1 MSILSG
7 IKLRHIE
14 AFLAVAEA
22 GTISAAARSR
32 NVSQPALSKTISE
45 LETQVGTTLF
55 IRTGRRAVLTPAGEA
70 FRRHA
75 LSSLHSLEAG
85 IRAITGGGR
94 TDVVKVGV
102 LPTVASGLFPAVA
115 LEFSELRP
123 DARIAVITGPNRYL
137 IERMRSGGLDLVVGR
152 MAPAREMTGLSFE
165 HLYDE
170 TVYLVARKDHPGLSL
185 SPVEALRRYPII
197 LPNPGS
203 IIRQQVMQYLIASGL
218 EDNLSVRFETVA
230 RPVGLPLV
238 ERSDMLWFISRGVVE
253 RELSEGRIAT
263 LDLGVDYLTGA
274 VGLTRKFD
282 FTRDSPA
289 DFLASL
295 LHRRA
300 KDFSAR
306 KRV

>member
-1 MSILSG
+1 M
-7 IKLRHIE
+7 KLRHLE
-14 AFLAVAEA
+14 AFLSVAEA
-22 GTISAAARSR
+22 GTISAAARAR
-32 NVSQPALSKTISE
+32 HVSQPALSKTISE
-45 LETQVGTTLF
+45 LETQLGAPLF
-55 IRTGRRAVLTPAGEA
+55 ERTGRRVVLTLAGEA

-75 LSSLHSLEAG
+75 LSSLQSLEAG
-85 IRAITGGGR
+85 VRAISGGGR

-102 LPTVASGLFPAVA
+102 LPTVASGLFPTVA

-123 DARIAVITGPNRYL
+123 EARIAVITGPNRYL

-152 MAPAREMTGLSFE
+152 MAPARDMAGLSFE
-165 HLYDE
+165 YLYDE
-170 TVYLVARKDHPGLSL
+170 TVYLVARKGHPAVGG
-185 SPVEALRRYPII
+185 SPVEALRRYPVI

-218 EDNLSVRFETVA
+218 QDALSVRFETVA

-253 RELSEGRIAT
+253 RELSEGRLAT
-263 LDLGVDYLTGA
+263 LDLGVDYMSGA

-289 DFLASL
+289 DFLATL

-300 KDFSAR
+300 KEFSAR
-306 KRV
+306 

>member
-1 MSILSG
+1 MDIPNG
-7 IKLRHIE
+7 MKLRHLE

-22 GTISAAARSR
+22 GTISAAARAR
-32 NVSQPALSKTISE
+32 NVSQPALSKTIAE
-45 LETQVGTTLF
+45 LEAQLGTELF
-55 IRTGRRAVLTPAGEA
+55 TRTGRQAVLTPAGEA

-75 LSSLHSLEAG
+75 LSSLQSLEAG
-85 IRAITGGGR
+85 VRALTGGGR
-94 TDVVKVGV
+94 MDVVKVGV

-115 LEFSELRP
+115 LEFSNLRP

-137 IERMRSGGLDLVVGR
+137 IDRMRSGGLDLVVGR
-152 MAPAREMTGLSFE
+152 MAPARDMTGLSFE
-165 HLYDE
+165 YLYDE
-170 TVYLVARKDHPGLSL
+170 TVLLVGRKGHPGLAL
-185 SPVEALRRYPII
+185 SPVEALRRYPVI

-203 IIRQQVMQYLIASGL
+203 IIRQQVVQYLIAAGL
-218 EDNLSVRFETVA
+218 DESVDVRFETVA

-253 RELSEGRIAT
+253 RELTEGRLAT
-263 LDLGVDYLTGA
+263 LDLGVDYMTGA

-295 LHRRA
+295 LHQRA
-300 KDFSAR
+300 KEFSAR
-306 KRV
+306 

>member
-1 MSILSG
+1 MNIPNG
-7 IKLRHIE
+7 MKLRHLE
-14 AFLAVAEA
+14 AFLAVSEA
-22 GTISAAARSR
+22 GTISAAARAR
-32 NVSQPALSKTISE
+32 NVSQPALSKTIGE
-45 LETQVGTTLF
+45 LEAQLGTDLF
-55 IRTGRRAVLTPAGEA
+55 TRTGRQAVLTPAGEA
-70 FRRHA
+70 FRRYA
-75 LSSLHSLEAG
+75 LSSLQSLEAG
-85 IRAITGGGR
+85 VRALTGGGR
-94 TDVVKVGV
+94 MDVVKVGV

-137 IERMRSGGLDLVVGR
+137 IDRMRSGGLDLVVGR

-165 HLYDE
+165 YLYDE
-170 TVYLVARKDHPGLSL
+170 TVYLVARKDHPGLVL
-185 SPVEALRRYPII
+185 SPVEALRRYPVI

-218 EDNLSVRFETVA
+218 DQTVNVRFETVA

-253 RELSEGRIAT
+253 RELSEGRLAT

-306 KRV
+306 

>member
-1 MSILSG
+1 M
-7 IKLRHIE
+7 KLRHLE
-14 AFLAVAEA
+14 AFLTVAQS
-22 GTISAAARSR
+22 GTISAAARAR

-45 LETQVGTTLF
+45 LETLLGAQLF
-55 IRTGRRAVLTPAGEA
+55 ERTGRRAVLTPAGEA

-75 LSSLHSLEAG
+75 LSSLQSLEAG
-85 IRAITGGGR
+85 VRVLKGGAR

-102 LPTVASGLFPAVA
+102 LPTVASGLFPTAA
-115 LEFSELRP
+115 LEFSRLRP

-152 MAPAREMTGLSFE
+152 MGPANEMAGLSFE
-165 HLYDE
+165 YLYDE
-170 TVYLVARKDHPGLSL
+170 TVYLVARKDHPGRALP
-185 SPVEALRRYPII
+185 PVEALRRYPVI

-203 IIRQQVMQYLIASGL
+203 IIRQQVMQYLIATGL
-218 EDNLSVRFETVA
+218 TDSLSVRFETVA
-230 RPVGLPLV
+230 RPVGLQLV
-238 ERSDMLWFISRGVVE
+238 EQSDMFWFISRGVVE
-253 RELSEGRIAT
+253 RELSEGRLAT
-263 LDLGVDYLTGA
+263 LDLGVDYMTGA

-289 DFLASL
+289 DFLAGL

-306 KRV
+306 

>member
-1 MSILSG
+1 MNIPNG
-7 IKLRHIE
+7 IKLRHLE

-22 GTISAAARSR
+22 ATISAAARAR

-45 LETQVGTTLF
+45 LETMLGTALF
-55 IRTGRRAVLTPAGEA
+55 TRTGRQVVLTPAGEA

-75 LSSLHSLEAG
+75 LASLQSLEAG
-85 IRAITGGGR
+85 VRAITGAGR
-94 TDVVKVGV
+94 VDVVKVGV

-137 IERMRSGGLDLVVGR
+137 IERMRTGGLDLVVGR
-152 MAPAREMTGLSFE
+152 MAPAREMAGLSFE
-165 HLYDE
+165 YLYDE
-170 TVYLVARKDHPGLSL
+170 TVYLVARKDHPGLDMPPS
-185 SPVEALRRYPII
+185 EALRRYPVI

-203 IIRQQVMQYLIASGL
+203 IIRQQVMQYLIANGL
-218 EDNLSVRFETVA
+218 VDAISTRFETVA

-253 RELSEGRIAT
+253 RELGEGRIAT

-282 FTRDSPA
+282 FTRDSAA
-289 DFLASL
+289 DFLATL

-306 KRV
+306 

>member
-1 MSILSG
+1 MNIPNGL
-7 IKLRHIE
+7 KLRHLE
-14 AFLAVAEA
+14 AFLAVAKA
-22 GTISAAARSR
+22 GTITAAARAR
-32 NVSQPALSKTISE
+32 NVSQPALSKTIAE
-45 LETQVGTTLF
+45 LEIQLGAPLF
-55 IRTGRRAVLTPAGEA
+55 TRTGRQAVLTPAGEA

-75 LSSLHSLEAG
+75 LSSLQSLEAG
-85 IRAITGGGR
+85 VRAITGGGR
-94 TDVVKVGV
+94 MDVVKVGV

-165 HLYDE
+165 YLYDE
-170 TVYLVARKDHPGLSL
+170 TVLLVGRKNHPGLSL
-185 SPVEALRRYPII
+185 SPVEALRRYPVI

-218 EDNLSVRFETVA
+218 ETSLSVRFETVA

-253 RELSEGRIAT
+253 REMTEGRLST
-263 LDLGVDYLTGA
+263 LDLGVDYMTGA

-295 LHRRA
+295 LHQRA

-306 KRV
+306 